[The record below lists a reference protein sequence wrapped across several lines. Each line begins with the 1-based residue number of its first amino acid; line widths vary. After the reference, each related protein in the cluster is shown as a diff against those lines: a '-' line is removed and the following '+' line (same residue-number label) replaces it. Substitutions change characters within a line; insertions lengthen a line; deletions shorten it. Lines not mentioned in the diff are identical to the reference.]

1 MRTNK
6 RGLQQHFKLEIQE
19 FKPILEKPE
28 EVAKAKAYARIHCGW
43 FHHELGSW
51 KKWVKEE
58 IGGTLGWI
66 RVAKCLKCK
75 QKIYI
80 HAQGT
85 MVGYLREMPCPKD
98 PNRNV

>member
-1 MRTNK
+1 MRTKN
-6 RGLQQHFKLEIQE
+6 RAVFS
-19 FKPILEKPE
+19 PILETPGD
-28 EVAKAKAYARIHCGW
+28 VARIKAYARQHCGW
-43 FHHELGSW
+43 HHHELGRW
-51 KKWVKEE
+51 KKWVQEE